1 MVTSS
6 KSQPFKGERS
16 EPGILDSAPT
26 LPMDGDRLWVLTLKE
41 TFLRS
46 PSREDALN
54 NFLENFLLLRF

>member
-26 LPMDGDRLWVLTLKE
+26 LQALGANSQRNLFEITL
-41 TFLRS
+41 
-46 PSREDALN
+46 P
-54 NFLENFLLLRF
+54 